1 MISIKIKSIVLL
13 RALLF
18 CYNLEKNINGNNRQ
32 EEGFI
37 MYNNDNETVAS
48 VLALALIFFFV
59 SFLIATS
66 NSEEKQKEV
75 GANDPNKSE
84 LVAKQESN
92 STATKEE
99 QQTDFLKKYKD
110 KYSSLVP
117 YKVNST
123 DHLFYY
129 NSEGKLILLSEGS
142 SFDTDKN
149 EKDFINLLENNQS
162 EFDKETK
169 NILDQFKSGDSAS
182 RISLLSSNTGKAHLL
197 YQYQNKNL
205 SEKLSGLFFDI
216 TIYYNPGSEEDKL
229 SEALGLVVDFAQKSG
244 KVYRLN
250 IVDINK
256 VDPLELEE
264 IRYSGDIIAISHP
277 VQISEG
283 SITNHPE
290 LRSRVDLSDDP
301 ENILK
306 LTEYYN

>member
-1 MISIKIKSIVLL
+1 
-13 RALLF
+13 
-18 CYNLEKNINGNNRQ
+18 
-32 EEGFI
+32 

-48 VLALALIFFFV
+48 ILALALIFFFV

-75 GANDPNKSE
+75 GANNPNKSE

-149 EKDFINLLENNQS
+149 ENDLINLLENNQS
-162 EFDKETK
+162 EFNKETE
-169 NILDQFKSGDSAS
+169 NILNQFKNGDSAS
-182 RISLLSSNTGKAHLL
+182 LISLLSSNTGKAHLL

-264 IRYSGDIIAISHP
+264 IRYSGDIIAISQP

-283 SITNHPE
+283 SIANHPE
-290 LRSRVDLSDDP
+290 LRSRVDLSDNP

>member
-1 MISIKIKSIVLL
+1 
-13 RALLF
+13 
-18 CYNLEKNINGNNRQ
+18 
-32 EEGFI
+32 

-48 VLALALIFFFV
+48 ILALALIFFFV

-75 GANDPNKSE
+75 GANNPNKSE

-149 EKDFINLLENNQS
+149 ENDLINLLENNQS
-162 EFDKETK
+162 EFNKETE
-169 NILDQFKSGDSAS
+169 NILNQFKNGDSAS
-182 RISLLSSNTGKAHLL
+182 LISLLSSNTGKAHLL

-264 IRYSGDIIAISHP
+264 IRYSGDIIAISQP

-283 SITNHPE
+283 SIANHPE
-290 LRSRVDLSDDP
+290 LRSRVDLSDTP

>member
-1 MISIKIKSIVLL
+1 
-13 RALLF
+13 
-18 CYNLEKNINGNNRQ
+18 
-32 EEGFI
+32 

-48 VLALALIFFFV
+48 ILALALIFFFV

-84 LVAKQESN
+84 LIAKQESN

-99 QQTDFLKKYKD
+99 QQINFLKKYKD

-117 YKVNST
+117 YKLNPTNDV
-123 DHLFYY
+123 FYY
-129 NSEGKLILLSEGS
+129 NNEGKTILL
-142 SFDTDKN
+142 FN
-149 EKDFINLLENNQS
+149 ELLLEKKQDENYFVKILENNQS
-162 EFDKETK
+162 EFDKETE
-169 NILDQFKSGDSAS
+169 NILEQFKNGDSTS
-182 RISLLSSNTGKAHLL
+182 LISLLSSNTGKSHLL

-205 SEKLSGLFFDI
+205 SENLSGLFLDI

-229 SEALGLVVDFAQKSG
+229 SEALGLLVDFAQKSG

-250 IVDINK
+250 IVDVNK
-256 VDPLELEE
+256 VDPVEQEE
-264 IRYSGDIIAISHP
+264 VRYSGDIIAVAHP

-283 SITNHPE
+283 AVTNYQD
-290 LRSRVDLSDDP
+290 LRGRANISDDP
-301 ENILK
+301 KNILK

>member
-1 MISIKIKSIVLL
+1 
-13 RALLF
+13 
-18 CYNLEKNINGNNRQ
+18 
-32 EEGFI
+32 

-48 VLALALIFFFV
+48 ILALALIFFFV

-75 GANDPNKSE
+75 GANNPNKSE

-149 EKDFINLLENNQS
+149 ENDLINLLENNQS
-162 EFDKETK
+162 EFNKETE
-169 NILDQFKSGDSAS
+169 NILNEFKNGDSAS
-182 RISLLSSNTGKAHLL
+182 LISLLSSNSGKAHLL

-264 IRYSGDIIAISHP
+264 IRYSGDIIAISQP

-283 SITNHPE
+283 SIANHPE
-290 LRSRVDLSDDP
+290 LRSRVDLSDNP

>member
-1 MISIKIKSIVLL
+1 
-13 RALLF
+13 
-18 CYNLEKNINGNNRQ
+18 
-32 EEGFI
+32 

-48 VLALALIFFFV
+48 ILALALIFFFV

-75 GANDPNKSE
+75 GANNPNKSE

-169 NILDQFKSGDSAS
+169 NILDQFKNGDSAS
-182 RISLLSSNTGKAHLL
+182 MISLLSSNTGKAHLL

-216 TIYYNPGSEEDKL
+216 TIYYTPGSEDDKL
-229 SEALGLVVDFAQKSG
+229 AESLNLIVDYSEKSG
-244 KVYRLN
+244 KIYRLN
-250 IVDINK
+250 FVDVNK
-256 VDPLELEE
+256 ADPLELEE

-283 SITNHPE
+283 GITNHPE
-290 LRSRVDLSDDP
+290 LRSRVDLSDNP
-301 ENILK
+301 KNILK

>member
-1 MISIKIKSIVLL
+1 
-13 RALLF
+13 
-18 CYNLEKNINGNNRQ
+18 
-32 EEGFI
+32 

-48 VLALALIFFFV
+48 ILALALIFFFV

-99 QQTDFLKKYKD
+99 QQINFLKKYKD

-117 YKVNST
+117 YKLNPTNDV
-123 DHLFYY
+123 FYY
-129 NSEGKLILLSEGS
+129 NNEGKTILL
-142 SFDTDKN
+142 FN
-149 EKDFINLLENNQS
+149 ELLLEKKQDENYFVKILENNQS
-162 EFDKETK
+162 EFDKETEK
-169 NILDQFKSGDSAS
+169 ILEQFKNGDSTS
-182 RISLLSSNTGKAHLL
+182 LISLLSSNTGKSHLL

-205 SEKLSGLFFDI
+205 SENLSGLFLDI

-229 SEALGLVVDFAQKSG
+229 SEALGLLVDFAQKSG

-250 IVDINK
+250 IVDVNK
-256 VDPLELEE
+256 VDPVEQEE
-264 IRYSGDIIAISHP
+264 VRYSGDIIAVAHP

-283 SITNHPE
+283 AVTNYQD
-290 LRSRVDLSDDP
+290 LRGRANISDDP
-301 ENILK
+301 KNILK

>member
-1 MISIKIKSIVLL
+1 
-13 RALLF
+13 
-18 CYNLEKNINGNNRQ
+18 
-32 EEGFI
+32 

-48 VLALALIFFFV
+48 ILALALIFFFV

-99 QQTDFLKKYKD
+99 QQINFLKKYKD

-117 YKVNST
+117 YKLNPTNDV
-123 DHLFYY
+123 FYY
-129 NSEGKLILLSEGS
+129 NNEGKTILL
-142 SFDTDKN
+142 FN
-149 EKDFINLLENNQS
+149 ELLLEKKQDENYFVKILENNQS
-162 EFDKETK
+162 EFDKETE
-169 NILDQFKSGDSAS
+169 NILEQFKNGDSTS
-182 RISLLSSNTGKAHLL
+182 LISLLSSNTGKSHLL

-205 SEKLSGLFFDI
+205 SENLSGLFLDI

-229 SEALGLVVDFAQKSG
+229 SEALGLLVDFAQKSG

-250 IVDINK
+250 IVDVNK
-256 VDPLELEE
+256 VDPVEQEE
-264 IRYSGDIIAISHP
+264 VRYSGDIIAVAHP

-283 SITNHPE
+283 AVTNYQD
-290 LRSRVDLSDDP
+290 LRCRANISDDP
-301 ENILK
+301 KNILK

>member
-1 MISIKIKSIVLL
+1 
-13 RALLF
+13 
-18 CYNLEKNINGNNRQ
+18 
-32 EEGFI
+32 

-48 VLALALIFFFV
+48 ILALALIFFFV

-99 QQTDFLKKYKD
+99 QQINFLKKYKD

-117 YKVNST
+117 YKLNPTNDV
-123 DHLFYY
+123 FYY
-129 NSEGKLILLSEGS
+129 NNEGKTILL
-142 SFDTDKN
+142 FN
-149 EKDFINLLENNQS
+149 ELLLEKKQDENYFVKILENNQS
-162 EFDKETK
+162 EFDKETE
-169 NILDQFKSGDSAS
+169 NILEQFKNGDSTS
-182 RISLLSSNTGKAHLL
+182 LISLLSSNTGKSHLL
-197 YQYQNKNL
+197 YQYQNNNL
-205 SEKLSGLFFDI
+205 SENLSGLFLDI

-229 SEALGLVVDFAQKSG
+229 SEALGLLVDFAQKSG

-250 IVDINK
+250 IVDVNK
-256 VDPLELEE
+256 VDPVEQEE
-264 IRYSGDIIAISHP
+264 VRYSGDIIAVAHP

-283 SITNHPE
+283 AVTNYQD
-290 LRSRVDLSDDP
+290 LRGRANISDDP
-301 ENILK
+301 KNILK

>member
-1 MISIKIKSIVLL
+1 
-13 RALLF
+13 
-18 CYNLEKNINGNNRQ
+18 
-32 EEGFI
+32 

-48 VLALALIFFFV
+48 ILALALIFFFV

-99 QQTDFLKKYKD
+99 QQINFLKKYKD

-117 YKVNST
+117 YKLNPTNDV
-123 DHLFYY
+123 FYY
-129 NSEGKLILLSEGS
+129 NNEGKTILL
-142 SFDTDKN
+142 FN
-149 EKDFINLLENNQS
+149 ELLLEKKQDENYFVKILENNQS
-162 EFDKETK
+162 EFDKETE
-169 NILDQFKSGDSAS
+169 NILEQFKNGDSTS
-182 RISLLSSNTGKAHLL
+182 LISLLSSNTGKSHLL

-205 SEKLSGLFFDI
+205 SENLSGLFLDI

-229 SEALGLVVDFAQKSG
+229 SETLGLLVDFAQKSG

-250 IVDINK
+250 IVDVNK
-256 VDPLELEE
+256 VDPVEQEE
-264 IRYSGDIIAISHP
+264 VRYSGDIIAVAHP

-283 SITNHPE
+283 AVTNYQD
-290 LRSRVDLSDDP
+290 LRGRANISDDP
-301 ENILK
+301 KNILK

>member
-1 MISIKIKSIVLL
+1 
-13 RALLF
+13 
-18 CYNLEKNINGNNRQ
+18 
-32 EEGFI
+32 

-48 VLALALIFFFV
+48 ILALALIFFFV

-99 QQTDFLKKYKD
+99 QQINFLKKYKD

-117 YKVNST
+117 YKLNPTNDV
-123 DHLFYY
+123 FYY
-129 NSEGKLILLSEGS
+129 NNEGKTILL
-142 SFDTDKN
+142 FDELLL
-149 EKDFINLLENNQS
+149 EKKQDENYFVKILENNQS
-162 EFDKETK
+162 EFDKETE
-169 NILDQFKSGDSAS
+169 NILEQFKNGDSTS
-182 RISLLSSNTGKAHLL
+182 LISLLSSNTGKSHLL

-205 SEKLSGLFFDI
+205 SENLSGLFLDI

-229 SEALGLVVDFAQKSG
+229 SEALGLPVDFAQKSG
-244 KVYRLN
+244 EVYRLN
-250 IVDINK
+250 IVDVNK
-256 VDPLELEE
+256 VDPVEQEE
-264 IRYSGDIIAISHP
+264 VRYSGDIIAVAHP

-283 SITNHPE
+283 AVTNYQD
-290 LRSRVDLSDDP
+290 LRGRANISDDP
-301 ENILK
+301 KNILK

>member
-1 MISIKIKSIVLL
+1 
-13 RALLF
+13 
-18 CYNLEKNINGNNRQ
+18 
-32 EEGFI
+32 

-48 VLALALIFFFV
+48 ILALVLIFFFV

-117 YKVNST
+117 YKLNPT
-123 DHLFYY
+123 DDVFYY
-129 NSEGKLILLSEGS
+129 NTEGKPILFFNKSLL
-142 SFDTDKN
+142 
-149 EKDFINLLENNQS
+149 EKKQDENYFVKILENNQS
-162 EFDKETK
+162 EFDKETE
-169 NILDQFKSGDSAS
+169 NILEQFKNGDSAS
-182 RISLLSSNTGKAHLL
+182 LISLLSSNTGKAHLL

-205 SEKLSGLFFDI
+205 SENLSGLFLDI

-229 SEALGLVVDFAQKSG
+229 SEALGLLVDFAQKSG

-250 IVDINK
+250 IVDVNK
-256 VDPLELEE
+256 VDPVEQEE
-264 IRYSGDIIAISHP
+264 VRYSGDIIAISHP
-277 VQISEG
+277 VQISES
-283 SITNHPE
+283 SINNHPE
-290 LRSRVDLSDDP
+290 LRSRVDLSDNP

>member
-1 MISIKIKSIVLL
+1 
-13 RALLF
+13 
-18 CYNLEKNINGNNRQ
+18 
-32 EEGFI
+32 

-48 VLALALIFFFV
+48 ILALALIFFFV

-99 QQTDFLKKYKD
+99 QQINFLKKYKD

-117 YKVNST
+117 YKLNPTNDV
-123 DHLFYY
+123 FYY
-129 NSEGKLILLSEGS
+129 NNEGKTILL
-142 SFDTDKN
+142 FN
-149 EKDFINLLENNQS
+149 ELLLEKKQDENYFVKILENNQS
-162 EFDKETK
+162 EFDKETE
-169 NILDQFKSGDSAS
+169 NILEQFKNGDSTS
-182 RISLLSSNTGKAHLL
+182 LISLLSSNTGKSHLL

-205 SEKLSGLFFDI
+205 SENLSGLFLDI

-229 SEALGLVVDFAQKSG
+229 SEALGLLVDFAQKSG

-250 IVDINK
+250 IVDVNK
-256 VDPLELEE
+256 VDPVEQEE
-264 IRYSGDIIAISHP
+264 VRYSGDIIAVAHP

-283 SITNHPE
+283 AVTNYQD
-290 LRSRVDLSDDP
+290 LRGSANISDDP
-301 ENILK
+301 KNILI
-306 LTEYYN
+306 LTGYYN

>member
-1 MISIKIKSIVLL
+1 
-13 RALLF
+13 
-18 CYNLEKNINGNNRQ
+18 
-32 EEGFI
+32 

-48 VLALALIFFFV
+48 ILALALIFFFV

-92 STATKEE
+92 PTATKEE
-99 QQTDFLKKYKD
+99 QQNDFLKKYKD

-162 EFDKETK
+162 EFDKEAK
-169 NILDQFKSGDSAS
+169 NILDQFKNGDSAS

>member
-1 MISIKIKSIVLL
+1 
-13 RALLF
+13 
-18 CYNLEKNINGNNRQ
+18 
-32 EEGFI
+32 

-48 VLALALIFFFV
+48 ILALALIFFFV

-99 QQTDFLKKYKD
+99 QQINFLKKYKD

-117 YKVNST
+117 YKLNPTNDV
-123 DHLFYY
+123 FYY
-129 NSEGKLILLSEGS
+129 NNEGKTILL
-142 SFDTDKN
+142 FN
-149 EKDFINLLENNQS
+149 ELLLEKKQDENYFVKILENNQS
-162 EFDKETK
+162 EFDKETE
-169 NILDQFKSGDSAS
+169 NILEQFKNGDSTS
-182 RISLLSSNTGKAHLL
+182 LISLLSSNTGKSHLL

-205 SEKLSGLFFDI
+205 SENLSGLFLDI
-216 TIYYNPGSEEDKL
+216 TIYYNPGSEDDKL
-229 SEALGLVVDFAQKSG
+229 SESLGLLVDFAQKSG

-250 IVDINK
+250 IVDVNK
-256 VDPLELEE
+256 VDPVEQEE
-264 IRYSGDIIAISHP
+264 VRYSGDIIAVAHP

-283 SITNHPE
+283 AVTNYQD
-290 LRSRVDLSDDP
+290 LRGRANISDDP
-301 ENILK
+301 KNILK

>member
-1 MISIKIKSIVLL
+1 
-13 RALLF
+13 
-18 CYNLEKNINGNNRQ
+18 
-32 EEGFI
+32 

-48 VLALALIFFFV
+48 ILALALIFFFV

-99 QQTDFLKKYKD
+99 QQINFLKKYKD

-117 YKVNST
+117 YKLNPTNDV
-123 DHLFYY
+123 FYY
-129 NSEGKLILLSEGS
+129 NNEGKTILL
-142 SFDTDKN
+142 FN
-149 EKDFINLLENNQS
+149 ELLLEKKQDENYFVKILENNQS
-162 EFDKETK
+162 EFDKETE
-169 NILDQFKSGDSAS
+169 NILEQFKNGDSTS
-182 RISLLSSNTGKAHLL
+182 LISLLSSNTGKSHLL

-205 SEKLSGLFFDI
+205 SENLSGLFLDI

-229 SEALGLVVDFAQKSG
+229 SEALGLLVDFAQKSG

-250 IVDINK
+250 IVDVNK
-256 VDPLELEE
+256 VDPVEQEE
-264 IRYSGDIIAISHP
+264 VRYSGDIIAVAHP

-283 SITNHPE
+283 AVTNYQD
-290 LRSRVDLSDDP
+290 LRGRVNLSENP
-301 ENILK
+301 KNILK

>member
-1 MISIKIKSIVLL
+1 
-13 RALLF
+13 
-18 CYNLEKNINGNNRQ
+18 
-32 EEGFI
+32 

-48 VLALALIFFFV
+48 ILALALIFFFV

-75 GANDPNKSE
+75 DANDPNKSE

-99 QQTDFLKKYKD
+99 QQINFLKKYKD

-117 YKVNST
+117 YKLNPTNDV
-123 DHLFYY
+123 FYY
-129 NSEGKLILLSEGS
+129 NNEGKTILL
-142 SFDTDKN
+142 FN
-149 EKDFINLLENNQS
+149 ELLLEKKQDENYFVKILENNQS
-162 EFDKETK
+162 EFDKETE
-169 NILDQFKSGDSAS
+169 NILEQFKNGDSTS
-182 RISLLSSNTGKAHLL
+182 LISLLSSNTGKSHLL

-205 SEKLSGLFFDI
+205 SENLSGLFLDI

-229 SEALGLVVDFAQKSG
+229 SEALGLLVDFAQKSG

-250 IVDINK
+250 IVDVNK
-256 VDPLELEE
+256 VDPVEQEE
-264 IRYSGDIIAISHP
+264 VRYSGDIIAVAHP

-283 SITNHPE
+283 AVTNYQD
-290 LRSRVDLSDDP
+290 LRGRANISDDP
-301 ENILK
+301 KNILK

>member
-1 MISIKIKSIVLL
+1 
-13 RALLF
+13 
-18 CYNLEKNINGNNRQ
+18 
-32 EEGFI
+32 

-48 VLALALIFFFV
+48 ILALALIFFFV

-75 GANDPNKSE
+75 GANNPNKSE

-162 EFDKETK
+162 EFDKETE
-169 NILDQFKSGDSAS
+169 NILNQFKNGDSAS

-205 SEKLSGLFFDI
+205 FEKLSGLFFDI

-229 SEALGLVVDFAQKSG
+229 SEAIGLVVDFAQKSG

-256 VDPLELEE
+256 VDPVEQEE
-264 IRYSGDIIAISHP
+264 IRYSGAIIAIGYP

-283 SITNHPE
+283 AITNYKD
-290 LRSRVDLSDDP
+290 LRGRANISDDP
-301 ENILK
+301 KNILK

>member
-1 MISIKIKSIVLL
+1 
-13 RALLF
+13 
-18 CYNLEKNINGNNRQ
+18 
-32 EEGFI
+32 

-48 VLALALIFFFV
+48 ILALALIFFFV

-99 QQTDFLKKYKD
+99 QQINFLKKYKD

-117 YKVNST
+117 YKLNPTNDV
-123 DHLFYY
+123 FYY
-129 NSEGKLILLSEGS
+129 NNEGKTILL
-142 SFDTDKN
+142 FN
-149 EKDFINLLENNQS
+149 ELLLEKKQDENYFVKILENNQS
-162 EFDKETK
+162 EFDKETE
-169 NILDQFKSGDSAS
+169 NILEQFKNGDSTS
-182 RISLLSSNTGKAHLL
+182 LISLLSSNTGKSHLL

-205 SEKLSGLFFDI
+205 SENLSSLFLDI

-229 SEALGLVVDFAQKSG
+229 SEALGLLVDFAQKSG

-250 IVDINK
+250 IVDVNK
-256 VDPLELEE
+256 VDPVEQEE
-264 IRYSGDIIAISHP
+264 VRYSGDIIAVAHP

-283 SITNHPE
+283 AVTNYQD
-290 LRSRVDLSDDP
+290 LRGRANISDDP
-301 ENILK
+301 KNILK

>member
-1 MISIKIKSIVLL
+1 
-13 RALLF
+13 
-18 CYNLEKNINGNNRQ
+18 
-32 EEGFI
+32 

-48 VLALALIFFFV
+48 ILALALIFFFV

-99 QQTDFLKKYKD
+99 QQINFLKKYKD

-117 YKVNST
+117 YKLNPTNDV
-123 DHLFYY
+123 FYY
-129 NSEGKLILLSEGS
+129 NNEGKTILL
-142 SFDTDKN
+142 FN
-149 EKDFINLLENNQS
+149 ELLLEKKQDENYFVKILENNQS
-162 EFDKETK
+162 EFDKETE
-169 NILDQFKSGDSAS
+169 NILEQFKNGDSTS
-182 RISLLSSNTGKAHLL
+182 LISLLSSNTGKSHLL

-205 SEKLSGLFFDI
+205 SENLSGLFLDI

-229 SEALGLVVDFAQKSG
+229 SEALGLLVDFAQKSG

-250 IVDINK
+250 IVDVNK
-256 VDPLELEE
+256 VDTVAKEE
-264 IRYSGDIIAISHP
+264 VRYSGDIIAVAHP

-283 SITNHPE
+283 AVTNYQD
-290 LRSRVDLSDDP
+290 LRGRANISDDP
-301 ENILK
+301 KNILK

>member
-1 MISIKIKSIVLL
+1 
-13 RALLF
+13 
-18 CYNLEKNINGNNRQ
+18 
-32 EEGFI
+32 

-48 VLALALIFFFV
+48 ILALALIFFFV

-99 QQTDFLKKYKD
+99 QQINFLKKYKD

-117 YKVNST
+117 YKLNPTNDV
-123 DHLFYY
+123 FYY
-129 NSEGKLILLSEGS
+129 NNEGKTILL
-142 SFDTDKN
+142 FN
-149 EKDFINLLENNQS
+149 ELLLEKKQDENYFVKILENNQS
-162 EFDKETK
+162 EFDKETE
-169 NILDQFKSGDSAS
+169 NILEQFKNGDSTS
-182 RISLLSSNTGKAHLL
+182 LISLLSSNTGKSHLL

-205 SEKLSGLFFDI
+205 YENLSGLFLDI

-229 SEALGLVVDFAQKSG
+229 SEALGLLVDFAQKSG

-250 IVDINK
+250 IVDVNK
-256 VDPLELEE
+256 VDPVEQEE
-264 IRYSGDIIAISHP
+264 VRYSGDIIAVAHP

-283 SITNHPE
+283 AVTNYQD
-290 LRSRVDLSDDP
+290 LRGRANISDDP
-301 ENILK
+301 KNILK

>member
-1 MISIKIKSIVLL
+1 
-13 RALLF
+13 
-18 CYNLEKNINGNNRQ
+18 
-32 EEGFI
+32 

-48 VLALALIFFFV
+48 ILALALIFFFV

-99 QQTDFLKKYKD
+99 QQINFLKKYKD

-117 YKVNST
+117 YKLNPTNDV
-123 DHLFYY
+123 FYY
-129 NSEGKLILLSEGS
+129 NNEGKTILL
-142 SFDTDKN
+142 FN
-149 EKDFINLLENNQS
+149 ELLLEKKQDENYFVKILENNQS
-162 EFDKETK
+162 EFDKETE
-169 NILDQFKSGDSAS
+169 NILEQFKNGDSTS
-182 RISLLSSNTGKAHLL
+182 LISLLSSNTGKSHLL

-205 SEKLSGLFFDI
+205 SENLSGLFLDI

-229 SEALGLVVDFAQKSG
+229 SEALGLLVDFAQKSG

-250 IVDINK
+250 IVDVNK
-256 VDPLELEE
+256 VDPVEQEE
-264 IRYSGDIIAISHP
+264 VRYSGDIIAVAHP

-283 SITNHPE
+283 GITNYQD
-290 LRSRVDLSDDP
+290 LRGRVNISDDP
-301 ENILK
+301 KNILK

>member
-1 MISIKIKSIVLL
+1 
-13 RALLF
+13 
-18 CYNLEKNINGNNRQ
+18 
-32 EEGFI
+32 

-48 VLALALIFFFV
+48 ILALALIFFFV

-117 YKVNST
+117 YKLNPT
-123 DHLFYY
+123 DDVFYY
-129 NSEGKLILLSEGS
+129 NTEGKPILFFNKALL
-142 SFDTDKN
+142 
-149 EKDFINLLENNQS
+149 EKKQDENYFVKILENNQS
-162 EFDKETK
+162 EFDKETE
-169 NILDQFKSGDSAS
+169 NILEQFKNGDSAS
-182 RISLLSSNTGKAHLL
+182 LISLLSSNTGKAHLL

-205 SEKLSGLFFDI
+205 SENLSGLFLDI

-229 SEALGLVVDFAQKSG
+229 SEALGLLVDFAQKSG

-250 IVDINK
+250 IVDVNK
-256 VDPLELEE
+256 VDPVEQEE
-264 IRYSGDIIAISHP
+264 VRYSGDIIAISHP
-277 VQISEG
+277 VQISES
-283 SITNHPE
+283 SINNHPE
-290 LRSRVDLSDDP
+290 LRSRVDLSDNP